1 MSIKA
6 DIAEMTIKDIE
17 KVVSRTEALYGTID
31 TVICCAAISIP
42 KLFLSTDFKEYEH
55 HMNLNFFGVAKFVHV
70 VAKRWVNQRKKG
82 RFVLIGDPI
91 ASHYVMPAMSAYSC
105 SKSAL
110 E

>member
-6 DIAEMTIKDIE
+6 DISEMTSKDIE
-17 KVVSRTEALYGTID
+17 KVVKSTEAIYGPID
-31 TVICCAAISIP
+31 TVICCAAISKP

-55 HMNLNFFGVAKFVHV
+55 HMNLNFLGCAKFVHFI
-70 VAKRWVNQRKKG
+70 AKQWVNKHQKG
-82 RFVLIGDPI
+82 RVVLIGDPL
-91 ASHYVMPAMSAYSC
+91 ASHYVIPGMSTYAC